1 VERAG
6 QLGYRRWLDHVSTAG
21 GCTRPVRL
29 TGALHTIDTT
39 TGRIIA
45 TRDTGLMPDSV
56 IYVPCGDRRASVCAW
71 CAETYRADTYQLI
84 RAGLVGGKGVPDSVA
99 SHPAVFATLTAP
111 SFGPVHV
118 RVVNS
123 RNGKVRPCHLR
134 RHPQIGPDGRP
145 VLCTARHREDSR
157 ALGKPINP
165 GAYDYAGHVVW
176 NAFAGEL
183 WRRTTIT
190 LSRAVRH
197 LGKQHGFTLR
207 VSYGKV
213 AEYQARGVVHFHA
226 LLRLDLVDPA
236 DPDVVLPP
244 PATITAADLGELFAR
259 AVASTRYT
267 TPVYPLTS
275 TAWTL
280 TWGTQLDIRPV
291 ASLAA
296 GEITS
301 EAVAAYLAKYATKS
315 TEATGHLSTR
325 ITVDTIDHH
334 ADPDTHTG
342 RLIAHAWT
350 LGTPPADLLDPAE
363 RDRFQET
370 FGRLRRWAHMLGF
383 GGHFATKSRR
393 YSTTHK
399 QLRADRRTWQ
409 RAQDRLRRP
418 PTAVRPD
425 DLDTEETTL
434 VVGTLTFAG
443 MGWQTPADQL
453 LATSAAARAREYRRA
468 LKQERQAA

>member
-1 VERAG
+1 V
-6 QLGYRRWLDHVSTAG
+6 H
-21 GCTRPVRL
+21 TR
-29 TGALHTIDTT
+29 T
-39 TGRIIA
+39 
-45 TRDTGLMPDSV
+45 
-56 IYVPCGDRRASVCAW
+56 
-71 CAETYRADTYQLI
+71 
-84 RAGLVGGKGVPDSVA
+84 
-99 SHPAVFATLTAP
+99 
-111 SFGPVHV
+111 
-118 RVVNS
+118 VNP
-123 RNGKVRPCHLR
+123 RNGKTRPCHLR
-134 RHPQIGPDGRP
+134 RHPHIAPDGRP

-165 GAYDYAGHVVW
+165 GDYDYTGHVVW
-176 NAFAGEL
+176 NAFASEL

-190 LSRAVRH
+190 LGRAVRH
-197 LGKQHGFTLR
+197 LGKQHDVKLR

-244 PATITAADLGELFAR
+244 PATITAADLGELLAR

-275 TAWTL
+275 TTWTL

-296 GEITS
+296 GEIIS

-334 ADPDTHTG
+334 ADPNTHTG

-350 LGTPPADLLDPAE
+350 LGTPPADLLDVDE
-363 RDRFQET
+363 RETFHKT
-370 FGRLRRWAHMLGF
+370 FGRLRRWAHLLGF
-383 GGHFATKSRR
+383 GGHFATKSRH

-399 QLRADRRTWQ
+399 HLRAARRTWQ
-409 RAQDRLRRP
+409 RTQRRAAG
-418 PTAVRPD
+418 TRPD
-425 DLDTEETTL
+425 DLDAEETTL
-434 VVGTLTFAG
+434 VVGVTRLR
-443 MGWQTPADQL
+443 MLSITPAVQGRVL
-453 LATSAAARAREYRRA
+453 T
-468 LKQERQAA
+468 

>member
-1 VERAG
+1 
-6 QLGYRRWLDHVSTAG
+6 
-21 GCTRPVRL
+21 
-29 TGALHTIDTT
+29 
-39 TGRIIA
+39 
-45 TRDTGLMPDSV
+45 
-56 IYVPCGDRRASVCAW
+56 
-71 CAETYRADTYQLI
+71 
-84 RAGLVGGKGVPDSVA
+84 
-99 SHPAVFATLTAP
+99 VFATLTAP

-134 RHPQIGPDGRP
+134 RHPQIAPDGRP

-165 GAYDYAGHVVW
+165 GAYDYAAHVVW

-183 WRRTTIT
+183 WRRTTIA
-190 LSRAVRH
+190 LGRAVRK
-197 LGKQHGFTLR
+197 LGESLDMKLR

-226 LLRLDLVDPA
+226 LLRLDLVDPT
-236 DPDVVLPP
+236 DPDLVLPP
-244 PATITAADLGELFAR
+244 PPQISAADLGELFAR
-259 AVASTRYT
+259 AVAAARYT

-280 TWGTQLDIRPV
+280 TWGSQLDIRPV
-291 ASLAA
+291 ASSAT

-315 TEATGHLSTR
+315 TETTGHLSQR
-325 ITVDTIDHH
+325 ITVDTIEHH

-350 LGTPPADLLDPAE
+350 LGTPPPDLLDPDE

-399 QLRADRRTWQ
+399 QLRAARRTWQ
-409 RAQDRLRRP
+409 RTHHCLNRP
-418 PTAVRPD
+418 PAVRATD
-425 DLDTEETTL
+425 HVEEETTL
-434 VVGTLTFAG
+434 VVGALAFAG
-443 MGWQTPADQL
+443 MGWHTPADQL
-453 LATSAAARAREYRRA
+453 LATSAAARAREYRRTA
-468 LKQERQAA
+468 RQERHAA